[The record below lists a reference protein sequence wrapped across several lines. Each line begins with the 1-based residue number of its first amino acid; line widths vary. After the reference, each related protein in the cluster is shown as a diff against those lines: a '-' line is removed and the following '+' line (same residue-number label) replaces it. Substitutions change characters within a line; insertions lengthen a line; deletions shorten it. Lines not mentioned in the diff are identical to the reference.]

1 MTSTRS
7 GAAELVTEHDAGFV
21 CDSRDV
27 GALAQHMRTLEDAQ
41 VRARLGENARQA
53 VLPLTPAA
61 MTLKLVLIYKELLE
75 FSIAHKLA
83 AKAAA
88 QRVPLSQME
97 APPLHGEDGLDSETL
112 PHAPGGDPSMPG
124 LPKR

>member
-1 MTSTRS
+1 MPPPHPSS
-7 GAAELVTEHDAGFV
+7 PQ
-21 CDSRDV
+21 
-27 GALAQHMRTLEDAQ
+27 ALQDAQ
-41 VRARLGENARQA
+41 LRAVLGDNARKA
-53 VLPLTPAA
+53 VLPLSPAA

-88 QRVPLSQME
+88 RLEVASQAE

-112 PHAPGGDPSMPG
+112 PRAPDVDPSVPG
-124 LPKR
+124 FPKR

>member
-1 MTSTRS
+1 VVTSTRS
-7 GAAELVTEHDAGFV
+7 GAAELVTEHEAGFV

-27 GALAQHMRTLEDAQ
+27 AALANHMRTLQDPAA
-41 VRARLGENARQA
+41 RTRLGEHARNA
-53 VLPLTPAA
+53 VLPFNPPA

-88 QRVPLSQME
+88 RRAQE
-97 APPLHGEDGLDSETL
+97 AQPLHGEDGLDSETL
-112 PHAPGGDPSMPG
+112 PHAPDADPSVPG
-124 LPKR
+124 LPRN

>member
-1 MTSTRS
+1 
-7 GAAELVTEHDAGFV
+7 V

-27 GALAQHMRTLEDAQ
+27 AALVRHMRALEDAHL
-41 VRARLGENARQA
+41 RATLGGNARNA

-75 FSIAHKLA
+75 LSIAHKLA

-88 QRVPLSQME
+88 RSEHAAQVE

-112 PHAPGGDPSMPG
+112 PHPPGVNPSSSQDVS
-124 LPKR
+124 KR